1 MIAIDTNSF
10 MKDMKNIVN
19 YSIGFLDGIH
29 NGKTK
34 FLSSVGENSIDLL
47 KEYIDSN
54 ARVNPEMLSHMYE
67 WQQNG
72 SPAARLFDIEYTIS
86 NLGLSMMA
94 TFRQSSS
101 IKSGSKVPFYNKAY
115 IMENG
120 IPVTIRPK
128 KSNVL
133 VFQDGDETVF
143 TKSPVKVSSP
153 GGQYAEGGFE
163 KTFDSFF
170 SKYFTQ
176 AFLRTSGIADYL
188 ENPQVFSKDL
198 SSGKKFGKS
207 QGIQTGYRW
216 IANAGVK

>member
-1 MIAIDTNSF
+1 MIAVDTKGF

-19 YSIGFLDGIH
+19 YSIGFLEGVQ

-34 FLSSVGENSIDLL
+34 FLASVGENSIDLL
-47 KEYIDSN
+47 KEYVDSN
-54 ARVNPEMLSHMYE
+54 ARVNPAMLSHMYE
-67 WQQNG
+67 WEQTG
-72 SPAARLFDIEYTIS
+72 SPAARLFDVEYTIS

-101 IKSGSKVPFYNKAY
+101 IKSGSNVPFYNKAY
-115 IMENG
+115 IVENG
-120 IPVTIRPK
+120 IPVTIKPK

-143 TKSPVKVSSP
+143 TKSPVRVSNP
-153 GGQYAEGGFE
+153 GGRAAEGGFE
-163 KTFDSFF
+163 RTFDSFF

-176 AFLRTSGIADYL
+176 AFLKTSGIADYL
-188 ENPQVFSKDL
+188 ENPEVFSKDL
-198 SSGKKFGKS
+198 PAGKKFGKS
-207 QGIQTGYRW
+207 KGIQTGYRW